1 MKKKTLFG
9 SIFITFLCCMMI
21 LGFRTNVKAE
31 TGNYYIK
38 VNKATNVI
46 TVYTQDDKPYTAF
59 VCSAGYATPI
69 GTFYTMNK
77 YTWWVLDGPS
87 YGQYCTRITGSILFH
102 SVWYYEQNKTTQSY
116 VQYNKLGSL
125 ASHGCVR
132 VTTSAAKWIYDN
144 CPLNTKVIIFN
155 GTASDDPLGKPAAI
169 KVSSSVR
176 MGWDPTDPDPNNTY
190 ATKNS
195 QPKIVVKSTKAAAQY
210 NGKFTPVEMTAYDS
224 AGNQLSNAWIRS
236 SGTVNTKRMGS
247 YPVTYSLTDSF
258 GRNASVTVTYTVGDA
273 SKATISGVRKEIT
286 KEYKST
292 VNLRS
297 GVTAKNSMGTV
308 LTDKIVTKVRKPG
321 TKEYKGVKAEN
332 LKLNHTGT
340 YRILYYL
347 KNPTNKLVTEEYM
360 RIVVKDTKKPAIQS
374 KDQFAP
380 IELAAGTS
388 SVNYKKLISG
398 VTAKLVSGKSMTSK
412 ISIKVTG
419 LDGKVK
425 TVSKDGSYKLA
436 GSGTYTVRYYCSN
449 PEKSLKTGKYLV
461 AEKKRKLIVA
471 KKAAKPQEPEEP
483 ADPADPEN
491 PTDPTNP
498 TDPVNPTDPANP
510 TDPVNPTDPTNPTGP
525 VNPTDPAN
533 PTDPVTPTDPAN
545 PANPTDPANPANP
558 TDPANPVTPTD
569 PANPTGTENPVTPPA
584 TEPVA
589 VSSTYT
595 LLVPTDENKTA
606 GSIVNLQQNV
616 VLQTTTTMSDGTQ
629 RVTSTTE
636 GIHYTV
642 TYQLNA
648 NTLETD
654 LMLAEGVDLVIAD
667 SGIYKISYRYT
678 DAQGKTTQQVRTITA
693 VPVQNVPVL

>member
-1 MKKKTLFG
+1 MKKKTLLRSMAVVF
-9 SIFITFLCCMMI
+9 FCCMMI
-21 LGFRTNVKAE
+21 LCFRTNVKAE

-46 TVYTQDDKPYTAF
+46 TVYTHDDKPYTAF

-77 YTWWVLDGPS
+77 YTWWILDGPS

-144 CPLNTKVIIFN
+144 CPLQTKVIIFN
-155 GTASDDPLGKPAAI
+155 GTSSDDPLGKPAAL
-169 KVSSSVR
+169 KVNSSVR

-195 QPKIVVKSTKAAAQY
+195 QPRISVKTTKATAQY

-224 AGNQLSNAWIRS
+224 AGNQLGSNWIRS
-236 SGTVNTKRMGS
+236 SGTVNTKKMGS

-258 GRNASVTVTYTVGDA
+258 GRNASVTVTYTVGDS
-273 SKATISGVRKEIT
+273 SKATIQGVREEIT

-308 LTDKIVTKVRKPG
+308 LTDKIVTKIRKPG
-321 TKEYKGVKAEN
+321 EKEFKGVKAEN

-340 YRILYYL
+340 YKIMYYL

-360 RIVVKDTKKPAIQS
+360 RIVVKDTKKPVIQS
-374 KDQFAP
+374 KDKFAA
-380 IELAAGTS
+380 IELSAGTS
-388 SVNYKKLISG
+388 SINYKKLISG
-398 VTAKLVSGKSMTSK
+398 VTAKLASGKNMTSK
-412 ISIKVTG
+412 ISIKVTDP
-419 LDGKVK
+419 DGKVK
-425 TVSKDGSYKLA
+425 TVSQNGSYKLTGA
-436 GSGTYTVRYYCSN
+436 GTYTVRYYCSN

-471 KKAAKPQEPEEP
+471 KKETKPQEPEEP
-483 ADPADPEN
+483 TEPDPVEPTNPTEPEN
-491 PTDPTNP
+491 PTNPTEPTNPTDP
-498 TDPVNPTDPANP
+498 TDPVNPTE
-510 TDPVNPTDPTNPTGP
+510 PVNPTNP
-525 VNPTDPAN
+525 VNPTEPVN
-533 PTDPVTPTDPAN
+533 PTNSV
-545 PANPTDPANPANP
+545 NPT
-558 TDPANPVTPTD
+558 NPVT
-569 PANPTGTENPVTPPA
+569 
-584 TEPVA
+584 TEPTA
-589 VSSTYT
+589 VSAIYT
-595 LLVPTDENKTA
+595 LLVPTDESKTA
-606 GSIVNLQQNV
+606 GSVVDLKQNV

-629 RVTSTTE
+629 RVTTTTE

-648 NTLETD
+648 STLETD

-667 SGIYKISYRYT
+667 SGMYRITYRYT
-678 DAQGKTTQQVRTITA
+678 DAQGKTTEQVRTITA
-693 VPVQNVPVL
+693 VPAQAVPSL

>member
-1 MKKKTLFG
+1 
-9 SIFITFLCCMMI
+9 MMI
-21 LGFRTNVKAE
+21 LCFRTDVKAE

-46 TVYTQDDKPYTAF
+46 TVYTHDDKPYTAF
-59 VCSAGYATPI
+59 VCSAGYATPV

-77 YTWWVLDGPS
+77 YTWWILDGPS

-144 CPLNTKVIIFN
+144 CPLQTKVIIFN
-155 GTASDDPLGKPAAI
+155 GTANDDPLGKPAAI
-169 KVSSSVR
+169 KVNSSVR

-195 QPKIVVKSTKAAAQY
+195 QPRISVKSTKATAQY

-224 AGNQLSNAWIRS
+224 AGNQLSKAWIRT
-236 SGTVNTKRMGS
+236 SGTVNTKKMGS

-258 GRNASVTVTYTVGDA
+258 GRDASVTVTYTVGDA

-286 KEYKST
+286 KEYKSS

-308 LTDKIVTKVRKPG
+308 LTDKVVTKVRKPG
-321 TKEYKGVKAEN
+321 TKEYKGVKAETF
-332 LKLNHTGT
+332 KLNHTGT
-340 YRILYYL
+340 YRIMYYL

-360 RIVVKDTKKPAIQS
+360 NIVVKDTKKPVIQS
-374 KDQFAP
+374 KDKFAA
-380 IELAAGTS
+380 IQLSAGTS

-398 VTAKLVSGKSMTSK
+398 VTAKLVSGKNMTSK
-412 ISIKVTG
+412 ISIKVTDP
-419 LDGKVK
+419 DGKVK
-425 TVSKDGSYKLA
+425 TVSQNGSYKLA
-436 GSGTYTVRYYCSN
+436 GAGTYTVRYYCSN

-461 AEKKRKLIVA
+461 AEKKRKLVVA
-471 KKAAKPQEPEEP
+471 KKEPKPETPE
-483 ADPADPEN
+483 DPGEVTDPEFPVEDPEN
-491 PTDPTNP
+491 PTNPTNPADPTNP
-498 TDPVNPTDPANP
+498 TDPVNPTNPTDPVNPTNPTDPAN
-510 TDPVNPTDPTNPTGP
+510 PVNPTDPTNPMNPTNPTDPTNP
-525 VNPTDPAN
+525 VNPTN
-533 PTDPVTPTDPAN
+533 PTDPTNPAEPTNPVN
-545 PANPTDPANPANP
+545 PANPT
-558 TDPANPVTPTD
+558 
-569 PANPTGTENPVTPPA
+569 NPTGTEPT
-584 TEPVA
+584 A
-589 VSSTYT
+589 VSVSYA
-595 LLVPTDENKTA
+595 LLVPTDESRTA
-606 GSIVNLQQNV
+606 GSVVDLRQNV
-616 VLQTTTTMSDGTQ
+616 ILQTTTTMSDGTQ

-642 TYQLNA
+642 TYQFNA

-654 LMLAEGVDLVIAD
+654 LMLAEGVELVIAD
-667 SGIYKISYRYT
+667 SGTYRITYRYT
-678 DAQGKTTQQVRTITA
+678 DAQGKTTEQVRTITA
-693 VPVQNVPVL
+693 LPVQAAPVL

>member
-1 MKKKTLFG
+1 MKKKALLRSTVFL
-9 SIFITFLCCMMI
+9 FLCCMMI

-46 TVYTQDDKPYTAF
+46 TVYTHDDKPYTAF

-77 YTWWVLDGPS
+77 YTWWILDGPS

-144 CPLNTKVIIFN
+144 CPLQTKVIIFN
-155 GTASDDPLGKPAAI
+155 GTSSDDPLGKPAAI
-169 KVSSSVR
+169 KVNSSVR

-190 ATKNS
+190 ATKNTKPRIS
-195 QPKIVVKSTKAAAQY
+195 VKSTKATAQY

-224 AGNQLSNAWIRS
+224 AGNQLSSAWIRS
-236 SGTVNTKRMGS
+236 SGTVNTKKMGS
-247 YPVTYSLTDSF
+247 YPVTYSVTDSF
-258 GRNASVTVTYTVGDA
+258 GRDASVTVTYTVGDA
-273 SKATISGVRKEIT
+273 TKATISGVRKEIT

-297 GVTAKNSMGTV
+297 GITAKNSMGTV
-308 LTDKIVTKVRKPG
+308 LTDKIVTKIRKPG
-321 TKEYKGVKAEN
+321 TTEYKGVKAEN

-340 YRILYYL
+340 YRIMYYL

-360 RIVVKDTKKPAIQS
+360 SIVVKDTKKPVIQS
-374 KDQFAP
+374 KDNFAA

-388 SVNYKKLISG
+388 SIKYKKLISG

-412 ISIKVTG
+412 ISIKVT
-419 LDGKVK
+419 DPNGKVQ
-425 TVSKDGSYKLA
+425 TVSQNGSYKFA
-436 GSGTYTVRYYCSN
+436 GAGTYTVRYYCSN

-461 AEKKRKLIVA
+461 AEKKRKLVVA
-471 KKAAKPQEPEEP
+471 KKETKPQEPTEP
-483 ADPADPEN
+483 TDPEE

-498 TDPVNPTDPANP
+498 AE
-510 TDPVNPTDPTNPTGP
+510 PTNPTEPTNPAEPTSPTNP
-525 VNPTDPAN
+525 VNPS
-533 PTDPVTPTDPAN
+533 
-545 PANPTDPANPANP
+545 
-558 TDPANPVTPTD
+558 
-569 PANPTGTENPVTPPA
+569 A
-584 TEPVA
+584 TEPTA
-589 VSSTYT
+589 VSAVYT

-629 RVTSTTE
+629 RVTTTTE

-667 SGIYKISYRYT
+667 SGVYKITYRYT

-693 VPVQNVPVL
+693 VPVQNVPGL